1 MRENIQQ
8 AVEHRAFTAVFL
20 LVVAVAVAGSISATS
35 FFSSSESGQL
45 AAEYRFDKGAG
56 DTVVDAAGDNDLAVN
71 GADWTSG
78 VEGKALSFDGSS
90 SATGSLDVDTSEIT
104 LSFWMREDGTTD
116 NWSDFVNIDGSNGR
130 ITPEYANGNIH
141 MVIRQNGDNYDAP
154 QTSVENGWNHYT
166 LVLSSS
172 RGIRRT
178 YKNGELIGEHT
189 EWPGFQSNQITL
201 GSGTTSSLDAVKVYT
216 QALNRSYVKTLY
228 NQGSWRVGNDG
239 VSEEPSQILDI
250 SFQEENATH
259 VFDTS
264 GQNNHGIKMGGVT
277 QEPALNCKLGRC
289 HSFDGND
296 DYLEI
301 QVPEYPSD
309 DSRNDSSNPVTIM
322 AWIKTDVGSQD
333 SAIAGRFD
341 SGGSHW
347 EDWGSGLKY
356 VDGEIAVMGRNGYM
370 DTNNPLLTHNVT
382 EGEWHHITGV
392 TRTDEGRLYVDG
404 KLVESGDLSAG
415 YSYDFCIAAQC
426 NDGESHHFEG
436 EIDQVKIFNRGLSQR
451 EIIEETQGLHDL
463 STVLDLRFDQN
474 GGDKVYDYS
483 ERDNHGTL
491 QPNESAGPS
500 WVDGLTG
507 NALEFDGYKGSNMVE
522 VEEPYT
528 NLETGYSLSFWIYF
542 RDGVRYGTDP
552 GDWAGIY
559 SGLNGV
565 ENNRLYLK
573 SDEALIDLV
582 IEGNESRHT
591 PNFPSIKNRWAHFV
605 VRYDGNH
612 LKLFVD
618 GNEEFSKELS
628 GKLDE
633 GSSRFLLGYQ
643 NTTYWLD
650 GLLEDVRM
658 YPYAIS
664 KSKIDRLYEQ
674 GKSRVGSSSGSSS
687 TGLQKGLVLSQTFDH
702 VETCGGSDTVS
713 CPSGMNGE
721 VAVDESGRANH
732 GEIVSDPVERGAG
745 SCKVSK
751 CLGFEGDDKVV
762 MDGNLGFNGTPN
774 YTVSFWSKPESY
786 SGNYNRLVSTEDSD
800 RAGWSVLRASNAN
813 TLSYERRADDG
824 SWEGAVGISYTPDE
838 WTHFVYHFV
847 NDTAYG
853 YRNGELVNAA
863 SVGTIGNTNSSLAI
877 GARPEAGSHWDSPV
891 DEFRIYN
898 RSLSNQEVWS
908 LYTKGR
914 DHSAGRMAGPAAYYP
929 VQTESSPLRDVSGEG
944 NSGDLNLLGEA
955 GTFNTSDGEWKTVRF
970 ERSYADP
977 VVVGTTNTHNGEP
990 ALSFEAKNVRSNRAE
1005 MRVCE
1010 SEAGQAEGCDTH
1022 GTERV
1027 GYMVI
1032 NANATEDIPGIEAG
1046 SFEIDGNLD
1055 FNTNTVSY
1063 SESFSSAPVVMA
1075 NVNSDNG
1082 NNPVEAR
1089 VTSYSNSSF
1098 TAGICYQ
1105 NSLNGCEDHP
1115 FEEVGWVA
1123 VEPGNVPFE
1132 QHFEV
1137 GSTGTVVGNSNW
1149 EPQSFSTA
1157 FSETPVVTATTLS
1170 VNGAQG
1176 LLIDE
1181 VRNVDTSGAEV
1192 RYCEAENGDSCNGHN
1207 NEDVGW
1213 FAAEKGL
1220 LTYSNGNFPRY
1231 VDTER
1236 GKALEFDGV
1245 DDYVRIP
1252 DSSTLSG
1259 GPDAT
1264 ITASTWFK
1272 TPSSSN
1278 TQRILEKQWGAGNGD
1293 WGMMVRDSELEYYSE
1308 NIDGVQDYTLDGGD
1322 VEPGKWHNGAFVL
1335 NQPENSLKLY
1345 LDGRLVAED
1354 SSTGLISRDTSG
1366 NVYIGAMVYNNQ
1378 NPQAYFNGTI
1388 DDVRIYP
1395 YALGREQIQTV
1406 MNNGGVSVNG

>member
-189 EWPGFQSNQITL
+189 GWPGFQSNQITL

-296 DYLEI
+296 DYIELPYRGSLHGLDQVSFGAWVYLEETPSGNMI
-301 QVPEYPSD
+301 ILNTEYGYELAIGNNREIKWAIDNSDPDWTWINTGSKVEKGVWTHLMVAYNGSHVSTYKNGREVHVEPASGSISD
-309 DSRNDSSNPVTIM
+309 DQMTVRIGDRENGG
-322 AWIKTDVGSQD
+322 AGSK
-333 SAIAGRFD
+333 F
-341 SGGSHW
+341 SG
-347 EDWGSGLKY
+347 K
-356 VDGEIAVMGRNGYM
+356 
-370 DTNNPLLTHNVT
+370 
-382 EGEWHHITGV
+382 
-392 TRTDEGRLYVDG
+392 
-404 KLVESGDLSAG
+404 
-415 YSYDFCIAAQC
+415 
-426 NDGESHHFEG
+426 
-436 EIDQVKIFNRGLSQR
+436 IDQVKIFNRGLSQR

-721 VAVDESGRANH
+721 VAVDESGRGNH

-745 SCKVSK
+745 SCKVGK

-774 YTVSFWSKPESY
+774 YTVSFWSRPKSY

-800 RAGWSVLRASNAN
+800 RAGWSVLRSSDAN
-813 TLSYERRADDG
+813 TLNYERRAEDG
-824 SWEGAVGISYTPDE
+824 SWEGAIGITYTPRE
-838 WTHFVYHFV
+838 WTHFVYRFV

-877 GARPEAGSHWDSPV
+877 GARPEAGSYWDSPV

-898 RSLSNQEVWS
+898 RSLSNQEIWN
-908 LYTKGR
+908 LYTNGR
-914 DHSAGRMAGPAAYYP
+914 DHSAGRMAGPEAHYP
-929 VQTESSPLRDVSGEG
+929 IQTESSPLRDVSGEG

-1149 EPQSFSTA
+1149 EPQSFSNA

-1207 NEDVGW
+1207 NEEVGW
-1213 FAAEKGL
+1213 FATEKGL

-1278 TQRILEKQWGAGNGD
+1278 TQRILEKQWDAGNGD

-1308 NIDGVQDYTLDGGD
+1308 NIDGVQDYTLDGGN